1 MRLNIL
7 LRLNSALWLILGL
20 LLLLKT
26 QSVNLLLG
34 TEKTMLMHSIGIILV
49 VNGMIILIASLRQ
62 QIKPHEIMFVVIGD
76 YGWTLLTLVL
86 ISAGAVIIDPSG
98 IRVTFVVALV
108 SAAMGAL
115 QFRHYKLLIGR
126 SYSS

>member
-1 MRLNIL
+1 MRLTVL
-7 LRLNSALWLILGL
+7 LRLNAALWLILGW

-26 QSVNLLLG
+26 PLVNLLLG

-49 VNGMIILIASLRQ
+49 FNGMIILMASLRQ

-86 ISAGAVIIDPSG
+86 ISAGAVIIDPTG

-115 QFRHYKLLIGR
+115 QFRHYKLLMGR
-126 SYSS
+126 H

>member
-49 VNGMIILIASLRQ
+49 FNGMIILMASLRQ

-86 ISAGAVIIDPSG
+86 ISVGAVIIDPSG

-115 QFRHYKLLIGR
+115 QFRHYKLFIGR